1 MVSLQILLQLQQPR
15 PRILQHTLKLE
26 GITMVKL
33 NLISSGLIY
42 VKS

>member
-15 PRILQHTLKLE
+15 LRISQHMLMLE
-26 GITMVKL
+26 GITMVKS